1 MTEKSFICNLIHDN
15 PDEWEEIME
24 KKNINIKKEGD
35 LAIFN
40 YITFFSDFSDP
51 VVQEARGI
59 IVDVRNCEVVCWPFR
74 KFGNWNESYVD
85 PIDWDSAVVQEKI
98 DGSIIKLYYYT
109 GTWKWATNAVIF
121 AENAMVNDEGRS
133 FLNVIMDADNY
144 KDIPFEQLDITKTYI
159 FELVSPETT
168 VVIPHQQAHLFHLS
182 TRSSLDGTEFDDSI
196 GVERPRVYGYGKSLD
211 DYIQHVRT
219 LNPDEANPTV
229 EGFVVCDK
237 DHHRI
242 KIKSPEYLMVHK
254 IVNCGNLSEDKLVE
268 VVSNRDEV
276 VRGIIMRNPELKSR
290 LDDVEKKIALLEKEI
305 EKYIA
310 YVRGLYEEV
319 EHDRKAVAAAIRK
332 DKYADFGFAAIGNN
346 MTAMEMIEKKPVK
359 KIRELIRNL

>member
-15 PDEWEEIME
+15 PDHWEEIME
-24 KKNINIKKEGD
+24 KKNITVKREGD
-35 LAIFN
+35 LAILN
-40 YITFFSDFSDP
+40 YITFFADFSDP

-59 IVDVRNCEVVCWPFR
+59 IVDVRDCVVVCWPFR

-85 PIDWDSAVVQEKI
+85 SIDWESAVVQEKI
-98 DGSIIKLYYYT
+98 DGSITKLYFY
-109 GTWKWATNAVIF
+109 GGRWMWATNSVIY
-121 AENAMVNDEGRS
+121 AEKAMIDEQGRS
-133 FLNVIMDADNY
+133 FSDVIREADNY
-144 KDIPFEQLDITKTYI
+144 KDIPFDQLDVTKTYI

-168 VVIPHQQAHLFHLS
+168 VVIPYQHAHLYHLS
-182 TRSSLDGTEFDDSI
+182 TRSNITGEEFDDSI
-196 GVERPRVYGYGKSLD
+196 GIEKPRVYGGGKSLD
-211 DYIQHVRT
+211 DYIAHVKT

-229 EGFVVCDK
+229 EGFVVRDR

-254 IVNCGNLSEDKLVE
+254 IVNSGNLSEDRLVE
-268 VVSNRDEV
+268 VISNRDEV
-276 VRGIIMRNPELKSR
+276 VREIILRNPELTER
-290 LDDVEKKIALLEKEI
+290 LNETEKKIALLEKEI

-332 DKYADFGFAAIGNN
+332 DKYAEFGFAAIGNN
-346 MTAMEMIEKKPVK
+346 MTAMEMMKKKPVK
-359 KIRELIRNL
+359 KIRGLIRTL